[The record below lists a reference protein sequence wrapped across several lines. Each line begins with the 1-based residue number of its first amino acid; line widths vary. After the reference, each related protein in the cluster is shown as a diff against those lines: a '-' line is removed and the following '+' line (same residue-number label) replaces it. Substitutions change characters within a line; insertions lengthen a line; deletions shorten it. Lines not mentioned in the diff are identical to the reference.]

1 VSPRRDA
8 IAISVNSIAVAD
20 VNGLRAGA
28 GNIFDQQRRDHQN
41 NGCRERRLVSKN
53 SQQSFQLKIGGCMV
67 RGPSIFVVMGV
78 EPTYC

>member
-1 VSPRRDA
+1 MSPRRDA

-41 NGCRERRLVSKN
+41 NGCREHRLVSKN